1 MCRLTFYLGE
11 PICMADLVTRPSNS
25 LINQSTHARERP
37 EPLNGDG
44 FGVAW
49 YEPQR
54 PQPTLFRSK
63 TPAWSNANLHELAE
77 VASSHCILAHVR
89 ASTSGKFDV
98 AEANCHPFRSGR
110 YSFMHNGD
118 VRGFSRIRRHLLAGL
133 SDEAFS
139 GIRGTTDTEHMFAL
153 AFDYLLQQ
161 DAEPSCELLAEAL
174 EHTIAQV
181 HALVDQYA
189 PGTHLYLNLILADG
203 QHAAACRYST
213 DPDYI
218 DTLYFNVGSRFQVID
233 DRCVMTNDDSD
244 ARSVLISSEPL
255 DPDPAW
261 QCVDR
266 NALIMINADRSLKQR
281 PVQLTVAD

>member
-49 YEPQR
+49 YSQGR
-54 PQPTLFRSK
+54 AQPTQFRSK

-77 VASSHCILAHVR
+77 VVDSHCILAHIR

-98 AEANCHPFRSGR
+98 SEANYHPFRQQQ

-118 VRGFSRIRRHLLAGL
+118 VRGFEHIRRPLLRSL
-133 SDEAFS
+133 SDEAFTL
-139 GIRGTTDTEHMFAL
+139 IRGTTDTEHLFAI
-153 AFDYLLQQ
+153 AFDYLRQR
-161 DAEPSCELLAEAL
+161 DEPDSCDKLADAL
-174 EHTIAQV
+174 EHTLTRV
-181 HALVDQYA
+181 HELVVEHA
-189 PGTHLYLNLILADG
+189 NGMHLYLNLILADG
-203 QHAAACRYST
+203 RHAAACRYST

-218 DTLYFNVGSRFQVID
+218 DSLYYNLGRRVECID
-233 DRCVMTNDDSD
+233 GRCVMSPE
-244 ARSVLISSEPL
+244 AGKGRSVLISSEPL
-255 DPDPAW
+255 DADPAW
-261 QCVDR
+261 QAVER
-266 NALIMINADRSLKQR
+266 NGFLMIDGERNLKQR
-281 PVQLTVAD
+281 LVQLGY